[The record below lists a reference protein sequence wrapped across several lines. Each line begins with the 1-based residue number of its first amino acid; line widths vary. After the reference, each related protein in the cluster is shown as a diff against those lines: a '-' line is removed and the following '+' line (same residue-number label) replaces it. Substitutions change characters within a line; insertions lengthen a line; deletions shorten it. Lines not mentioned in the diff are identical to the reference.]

1 MNRKSMTLIR
11 ISIGAVVGGAALL
24 WSGQLPLELAI
35 VARIVSRSQDR
46 PPADADE
53 LCGRCTAHHAPRGG
67 WWSGGWRSGCW
78 GGLLRGACLSPGR
91 RSLWTDRHRL
101 LMMLSFMGGA
111 ERRAPMK
118 PSDVA
123 ARRE

>member
-1 MNRKSMTLIR
+1 MNRKSMTSYSHLYR
-11 ISIGAVVGGAALL
+11 CRCRRRGPVVERAIAAR
-24 WSGQLPLELAI
+24 LAI

-78 GGLLRGACLSPGR
+78 GGLRRGACLSPGR
-91 RSLWTDRHRL
+91 RS
-101 LMMLSFMGGA
+101 
-111 ERRAPMK
+111 
-118 PSDVA
+118 
-123 ARRE
+123 